1 MRKHFK
7 YLLGLLAVIAI
18 LALTMPC
25 AAEVAVINTGAT
37 NMVAKNATTTDNLGS
52 GTKIDRSDN
61 VSIEMRGAGAAAGT
75 STVTYNWRRS
85 LDGGTTYETTP
96 GFSTAFAQN
105 GLVAVVAVTNMPQS
119 IIGAATHIKLV
130 SIVHGGDTGNLTNA
144 SVRVAIKSGV
154 STYK

>member
-1 MRKHFK
+1 MRKHIK
-7 YLLGLLAVIAI
+7 DLLGLLAVNAL
-18 LALTMPC
+18 LALAIPC
-25 AAEVAVINTGAT
+25 AAEVSVINTGAT

-52 GTKIDRSDN
+52 GTKIDRAEH

-75 STVTYNWRRS
+75 SSVTYNWRRS

-105 GLVAVVAVTNMPQS
+105 NTTAVVAITNMPQS

-144 SVRVAIKSGV
+144 SVRVAFKSNV
-154 STYK
+154 SAYK